1 MYGEGKIGGGG
12 NICGD
17 GNMCGGGIGG
27 GGIMILEFTDPIPI

>member
-17 GNMCGGGIGG
+17 GNMYGGGIGG
-27 GGIMILEFTDPIPI
+27 GGIMILEFTDPISI